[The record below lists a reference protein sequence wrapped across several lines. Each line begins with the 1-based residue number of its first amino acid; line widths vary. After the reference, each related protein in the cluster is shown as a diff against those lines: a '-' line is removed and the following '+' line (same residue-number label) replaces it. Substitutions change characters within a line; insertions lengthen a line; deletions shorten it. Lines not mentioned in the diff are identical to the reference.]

1 MGGGVTFS
9 ASAAVEKEKAF
20 TITAALHEN
29 KIVTV
34 HYETAYWFCGFG
46 TAQDSNNNDIK
57 IGSII
62 PQEIDGFKILNLQ
75 NQGYYEF
82 DKDSNDYSESYQYGY
97 LEANRKCVLQ
107 IKGKE
112 YRLTS
117 YVDDV
122 YRLPYSE
129 IPDDLGIDDGE
140 KIKVTYTLL

>member
-1 MGGGVTFS
+1 M
-9 ASAAVEKEKAF
+9 
-20 TITAALHEN
+20 
-29 KIVTV
+29 
-34 HYETAYWFCGFG
+34 
-46 TAQDSNNNDIK
+46 
-57 IGSII
+57 

-75 NQGYYEF
+75 NQGYYEL
-82 DKDSNDYSESYQYGY
+82 DKDNNEYSESYQWGY

-117 YVDDV
+117 YVDGV
-122 YRLPYSE
+122 YRLPDSE